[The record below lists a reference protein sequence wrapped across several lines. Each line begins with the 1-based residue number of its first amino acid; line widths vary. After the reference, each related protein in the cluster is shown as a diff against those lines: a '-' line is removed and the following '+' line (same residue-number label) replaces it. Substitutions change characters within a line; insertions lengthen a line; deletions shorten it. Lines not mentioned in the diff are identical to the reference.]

1 MLAEQYFMQVEAA
14 EALTLDLDQALLVLQ
29 LMAAE
34 ALDKMIH
41 QVLQKQVQDS
51 VALEAAEEVLR
62 QAELVLMLG
71 FQQVA
76 AVQE

>member
-1 MLAEQYFMQVEAA
+1 MLTEQYFMQVEAA
-14 EALTLDLDQALLVLQ
+14 EAPTLDLDQALLVLQ

-62 QAELVLMLG
+62 QAELVQMLG